1 MNGASGD
8 LVVRVVGAGLPLLLF
23 AGIGI
28 VAILRWRR
36 MRRSPSAPPD
46 IAPDGTMIVQ
56 VRGLYLRRG
65 SFAGESRNDF
75 NPRFAIAPDGIRF
88 KVFRESRLAF
98 SSIDHVDV
106 REGFG
111 RLRLL
116 FLNTG
121 SPRLLSVDVGDRATA
136 KLVLDAL
143 PRNIA
148 LTPEAA
154 TIRDGVPTAGTSGLR
169 RYHGPV
175 G

>member
-1 MNGASGD
+1 MSGASGD
-8 LVVRVVGAGLPLLLF
+8 LVVRVVGAVLPLLVF

-28 VAILRWRR
+28 VA
-36 MRRSPSAPPD
+36 MRRGRRLKGSPPD
-46 IAPDGTMIVQ
+46 VAPDGTMTVQ

-65 SFAGESRNDF
+65 SFAGESRNDV

-88 KVFRESRLAF
+88 RVVREGRLAF

-116 FLNTG
+116 FLNTA

-143 PRNIA
+143 PGSIR